1 VMNVLKRFPDNIYRD
16 FLDFPK
22 KTPSNGIL
30 FIAPDHNFVDVPF
43 TFDDKSG
50 TTPSGYIC
58 KRIDF
63 DNFLLEKVQQYNN
76 ISVLQN
82 FRISHVQSNEEGVI
96 VSDGNKEVM
105 AKMVVGAEGIHS
117 VVSASLT
124 ANKPDHDHYSL
135 ATRAYF
141 RNVDGLHPKGYIEL
155 HFLKE
160 ILPGYFW
167 IFPMQD
173 NEVNVG
179 LGMMFNR
186 VKKSKL
192 NLSNLL
198 LEIIQRDPGLKERF
212 RNATMTGKIGGYG
225 LPLGPVKKT
234 LSGNRFILTGDAASL
249 IDPFSGE
256 GIGNAMLS
264 GEIAAQVIKEAF
276 LKGDFSQE
284 ILCAYDKMIE
294 MRIGKELKISQRIQQ
309 LAGSPRLFNLVVG
322 KAAKNDDI
330 RKMLTKMYANQ
341 DVKSELLNPK
351 FYIRLLFK

>member
-1 VMNVLKRFPDNIYRD
+1 LWRC
-16 FLDFPK
+16 PK
-22 KTPSNGIL
+22 LFSDECFKPRKTPSNGIR
-30 FIAPDHNFVDVPF
+30 FIAPDHHFVDVPF
-43 TFDDKSG
+43 NFDDKPE
-50 TTPSGYIC
+50 TAPSGYIC
-58 KRIDF
+58 KRFDF
-63 DNFLLEKVQQYNN
+63 DNFLFEKVQQFKN
-76 ISVLQN
+76 ISVFQN
-82 FRISHVQSNEEGVI
+82 FKVIRIINNNENI
-96 VSDGNKEVM
+96 FASDGDKALK
-105 AKMVVGAEGIHS
+105 AKMIVGADGIHS
-117 VVSASLT
+117 IVASAL
-124 ANKPDHDHYSL
+124 AGNKPDHDHYSL

-141 RNVDGLHPKGYIEL
+141 SNVTGLHPKGYIEL
-155 HFLKE
+155 HFFKE

-173 NEVNVG
+173 DEVNVG

-198 LEIIQRDPGLKERF
+198 LELIQHDPELKERF

-234 LSGNRFILTGDAASL
+234 ISGNRFILTGDAASL

-276 LKGDFSQE
+276 LKGNFSQE

-294 MRIGKELKISQRIQQ
+294 TRIGKELKISQRIQQ

-351 FYIRLLFK
+351 FYLKLLLK